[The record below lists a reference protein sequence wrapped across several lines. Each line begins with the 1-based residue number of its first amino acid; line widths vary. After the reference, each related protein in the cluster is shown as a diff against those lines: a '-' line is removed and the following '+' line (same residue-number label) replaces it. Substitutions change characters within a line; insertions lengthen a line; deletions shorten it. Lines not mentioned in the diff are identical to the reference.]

1 MDGKERTIDKLR
13 AEMEKY
19 KVTDCVLM
27 LYYDKGKGGIPPPPP
42 PTTTTHTHTHTHTV

>member
-19 KVTDCVLM
+19 KVTQLLMVVLVDAVVFKQKSKK
-27 LYYDKGKGGIPPPPP
+27 LC
-42 PTTTTHTHTHTHTV
+42 T